1 MTLITIGITSYNAE
15 DTIGRAINSALAQ
28 NWPALEVLV
37 VDDASTDGSVARIET
52 AIAGHD
58 NARLIRRSA
67 NGGPAAARNT
77 LLAEANGIYL
87 AVFDDDD
94 TSDPARVRTQH
105 DRIAAHLRDTGEA
118 RVFCYTSGRR
128 VYPNGYVKPLLAIG
142 SRPKIPRG
150 KAVADYLMFN
160 DRDPTL
166 FYGSGTPT
174 CALMAPTALLRELG
188 GFDEALR
195 RVEDVDLAI
204 RMALTGGA
212 FIGCPETLFEQE
224 ATEGSDKTAEKN
236 LEAELALLDKHADY
250 LRSRG
255 RYNYARQWFRIRYL
269 HFSGQKAAFALR
281 LTLFLLRFPI
291 KGGRHLLRS
300 GPARARHERL
310 MKASAKV

>member
-1 MTLITIGITSYNAE
+1 MTLITVGITSYNAE
-15 DTIGRAINSALAQ
+15 ETIGRAINSALAQ
-28 NWPALEVLV
+28 DWPTLEVLV
-37 VDDASTDGSVARIET
+37 VDDASTDGSVARIEA

-58 NARLIRRSA
+58 NARLIQRSV

-77 LLAEANGIYL
+77 LIAEAKGTYL

-94 TSDPARVRTQH
+94 TSDPSRVRTQH
-105 DRIAAHLRDTGEA
+105 DRIAAHIRDTGEA
-118 RVFCYTSGRR
+118 GVLCYASGYR
-128 VYPNGYVKPLLAIG
+128 VYPNGYAKPLPAIG
-142 SRPKIPRG
+142 SRPEIPRG
-150 KAVADYLMFN
+150 QPVADYLMFN
-160 DRDPTL
+160 DRDPTM
-166 FYGSGTPT
+166 FYGAGTPT
-174 CALMAPTALLRELG
+174 CALMAPTALLRSLG

-204 RMALTGGA
+204 RVALTGGA
-212 FIGCPETLFEQE
+212 FIGCPETLFKQQ

-236 LEAELALLDKHADY
+236 LQSELALLDKHADY

-291 KGGRHLLRS
+291 KGGLHLLRS
-300 GPARARHERL
+300 GPARARHERQ
-310 MKASAKV
+310 MKASTKV